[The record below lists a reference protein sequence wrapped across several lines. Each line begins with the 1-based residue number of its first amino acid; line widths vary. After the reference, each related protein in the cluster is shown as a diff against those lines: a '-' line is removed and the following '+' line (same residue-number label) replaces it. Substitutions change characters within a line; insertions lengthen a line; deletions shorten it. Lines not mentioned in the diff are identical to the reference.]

1 MIKEKEENSHFKQ
14 RKGEQM
20 PNAGNTFQ
28 KKGKETFQK
37 AKQNKR
43 RRQDKKKMK
52 GKQEHEKKY
61 LRESL
66 ESPSRSADRVSNM
79 TERVL
84 TSRTNWDKSR
94 RERINEIFGNYK
106 LFLSSISIDKDDIR
120 TK

>member
-1 MIKEKEENSHFKQ
+1 MQEIHS
-14 RKGEQM
+14 
-20 PNAGNTFQ
+20 
-28 KKGKETFQK
+28 KKRGKETFQK

-43 RRQDKKKMK
+43 RRQDKKKKKMK

-66 ESPSRSADRVSNM
+66 ESPSRSADRGRCNRVSNM

-94 RERINEIFGNYK
+94 RERINEIFGNYI
-106 LFLSSISIDKDDIR
+106 LFLSSISINKGDIR